1 MHERKETLSVE
12 MFADGYESRMAN
24 LDDYAGYFESIA
36 AGTDFS
42 AYYDSCEVPHWGYV
56 FKGRL
61 RFVYA
66 DGGIEEVSAGDL
78 YYVPPG
84 HTFEVLEDSE
94 TVEFGPR
101 IPLEA
106 HFPLVAANMDAAA
119 QRQG

>member
-1 MHERKETLSVE
+1 MHARKESLSAEVF
-12 MFADGYESRMAN
+12 MDGYESRMAE

-42 AYYDSCEVPHWGYV
+42 PYYESCEVPHWGYV

-61 RFVYA
+61 RFVYT
-66 DGGIEEVSAGDL
+66 DGHQEEVTAGEL

-94 TVEFGPR
+94 TVEFSPKA
-101 IPLEA
+101 PLEA
-106 HFPLVAANMDAAA
+106 HFALVTASMETMT
-119 QRQG
+119 QERG